1 LPAHRDY
8 PPCPHHLVPTLPRP
22 SQARLAIKTTTRSPL
37 KDEPGWPTH
46 TLFPNFGEVEYFCGE
61 GLTGMAG
68 VLPDGLGC
76 RSP

>member
-1 LPAHRDY
+1 MADTY
-8 PPCPHHLVPTLPRP
+8 
-22 SQARLAIKTTTRSPL
+22 AIS
-37 KDEPGWPTH
+37 E
-46 TLFPNFGEVEYFCGE
+46 FGKVEYFCGE

>member
-1 LPAHRDY
+1 MSDTYA
-8 PPCPHHLVPTLPRP
+8 
-22 SQARLAIKTTTRSPL
+22 
-37 KDEPGWPTH
+37 
-46 TLFPNFGEVEYFCGE
+46 FPNFGKVEYFCGE